1 MASLKFQFECV
12 KPLKYRDTSMTSS
25 RLMYH
30 PYRRGIFRGARNT
43 DEIPFIANI
52 GTPLTVRTPNYN
64 GLLLAREDYT
74 QEHYQQRVQIEKGEK
89 TMAKNFTTTEFNVWT
104 DGT

>member
-1 MASLKFQFECV
+1 MASLKFQWECET
-12 KPLKYRDTSMTSS
+12 PLKYRDTSMTLI

-30 PYRRGIFRGARNT
+30 PYRRGIFRGTRII

-64 GLLLAREDYT
+64 GLLLAREDFT
-74 QEHYQQRVQIEKGEK
+74 QEHYQQRVQREKGEK
-89 TMAKNFTTTEFNVWT
+89 QWQRILQQQILRI
-104 DGT
+104 